1 MKRWIVPAA
10 ALVVLVASVMFV
22 PRMARRLTFFR
33 LRQVEVVG
41 ARYLDPDDVVRR
53 LGLRRGGSTLDP
65 LGPIARAA
73 AAIRGVMSAQV
84 ERRLPGTIRV
94 MLQEARPVAL
104 AAATDRLVLI
114 DSIGHMLPYDPARA
128 PASLPIAERDS
139 TTASL
144 LQRLAVADPVWY
156 DSVEFAR
163 RDRGDVVLDAGAH
176 HVRLRPDAGVDVMRA
191 VMAVRTYLMEA
202 GIPWREIDGRFRE
215 RVFVRK
221 AGA

>member
-1 MKRWIVPAA
+1 MRRWLVPAA
-10 ALVVLVASVMFV
+10 LLVVLIMGVIVV
-22 PRMARRLTFFR
+22 PRVARHLTFFR

-41 ARYLDPDDVVRR
+41 ARYLDPDDLVRR

-65 LGPIARAA
+65 LAPVARAA
-73 AAIRGVMSAQV
+73 AAIHGVMSVQV

-94 MLQEARPVAL
+94 IVREARPVAL

-114 DSIGHMLPYDPARA
+114 DSTGRMLPYDPARA
-128 PASLPIAERDS
+128 PASLPISERDS

-156 DSVEFAR
+156 DSVEFAH
-163 RDRGDVVLDAGAH
+163 RDRGDVVLDAGVH
-176 HVRLRPDAGVDVMRA
+176 RVRLRPDAGADVLRA
-191 VMAVRTYLMEA
+191 VLAVRTYLTEA
-202 GIPWREIDGRFRE
+202 GIAWRELDGRFRD